1 MECKK
6 DIESLIEN
14 IDEFKEKYVTYR
26 TKTLRTIL
34 VKTLDYIKR
43 KEQECEELEQT
54 LVEIKEI
61 CNSVENIENIN
72 SLYDAKLSGMF
83 LQANK
88 ILQKISEVLKND

>member
-6 DIESLIEN
+6 DIEDLIEN

-43 KEQECEELEQT
+43 KEQALDEIRQYRVCEINDVDGEEDDVILGIIDEVMEQ
-54 LVEIKEI
+54 
-61 CNSVENIENIN
+61 
-72 SLYDAKLSGMF
+72 
-83 LQANK
+83 
-88 ILQKISEVLKND
+88 